1 MISYASVDRI
11 EDNFAVCEVEM
22 VDIKDSRNIDDYDI
36 DTQMVDIPLSF
47 ANNQIDQIQEGDI
60 LIVLQD
66 DGKVLWIYCKDD
78 KEKQRRLDVLK
89 GLKQKIVFN

>member
-22 VDIKDSRNIDDYDI
+22 VDIKDSRNKDDYDI
-36 DTQMVDIPLSF
+36 DTQMIDIPLSF